1 MGFESVQQFQQESN
15 EKEINLEKAKE
26 DFVHLGA
33 LQWMG
38 QLGERA
44 MHGKE
49 YHDVHNVLKQ
59 IDYETV
65 LPMAETL
72 RNQYRED
79 YERTFIAESYAK
91 NLQTVTLEGAQKH
104 AEELGA
110 SKIKGNQ
117 IAFQGGYE
125 TDDHVR
131 VYIAP
136 KLHNDLLDSVNRVL
150 DKLKDIK
157 ANIKINNADWYDEV
171 AGRIGNE
178 QTVRPT
184 PFLNRL
190 VVYLDRKSPDTS
202 KFLQR
207 LAEDKELL
215 KRMEDSGEWS
225 YTGRIPL
232 ALGISIAEGSAQK
245 SWDMDEGKEYK
256 ATKQWLQSGVWPEEY
271 ALKPHDM
278 WFKKQEV
285 QEARRTKSLEPLG
298 RVTKMPALR
307 AD

>member
-245 SWDMDEGKEYK
+245 SWDMDEGKKYK